1 MKKTYIQPQSKT
13 INFTTEGMIAT
24 SVTLDNTPGDEQLSN
39 KKQYSGWGEE
49 NEEQK
54 NGFWN

>member
-24 SVTLDNTPGDEQLSN
+24 SVAFDNTPGGEQLSN

-54 NGFWN
+54 NEFWN